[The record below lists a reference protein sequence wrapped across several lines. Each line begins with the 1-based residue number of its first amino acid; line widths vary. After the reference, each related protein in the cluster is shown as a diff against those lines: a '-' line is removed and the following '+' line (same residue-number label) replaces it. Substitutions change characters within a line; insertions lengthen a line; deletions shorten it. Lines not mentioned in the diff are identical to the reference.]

1 MLSANGYDNTDA
13 DPNNII
19 SLLRAQIFWSHF
31 ISKKQPETIK
41 TSLQRIWKL
50 TCSNEYKTK
59 SDNKNKV
66 NEYRITFF

>member
-19 SLLRAQIFWSHF
+19 SLLRTQNYMTLVSLY
-31 ISKKQPETIK
+31 QQK
-41 TSLQRIWKL
+41 TTRNYQNFFAKDLKA
-50 TCSNEYKTK
+50 K